1 MESKKSATNVTD
13 LLGHYQKSKSQLHRA
28 DLSGHLIVTTRKTT
42 TSSKPPK
49 YLLYKTPERDI
60 YVSSMYP
67 QTGNPDTYKIE
78 WKGQIAFIQMTEDSA
93 TITPLVTKSPK
104 YINRTFVTP
113 EVTPT
118 QD

>member
-1 MESKKSATNVTD
+1 MESKKLATNVTD
-13 LLGHYQKSKSQLHRA
+13 LLGHYQKSTSKLHKT

-67 QTGNPDTYKIE
+67 LSGNPDTYKIE
-78 WKGQIAFIQMTEDSA
+78 WKGQIAFIHMTEDFAS
-93 TITPLVTKSPK
+93 ISPMVSKSVE
-104 YINRTFVTP
+104 YINNTFVTP
-113 EVTPT
+113 EVTLIK
-118 QD
+118 D